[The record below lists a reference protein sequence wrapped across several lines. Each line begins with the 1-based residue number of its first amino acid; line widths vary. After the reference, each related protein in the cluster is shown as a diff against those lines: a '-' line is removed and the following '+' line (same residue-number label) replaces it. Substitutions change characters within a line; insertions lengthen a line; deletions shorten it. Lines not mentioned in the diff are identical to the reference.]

1 MPHFTLNPSNT
12 ALIVVDMQKCFV
24 EDSPFAA
31 LGGRAVLDRLN
42 RLARVCRTAGGLI
55 VHTAQVVREDGSNL
69 GVLGETLAPVKA
81 GLINANA
88 ESAALHPDLEI
99 KPGDVLINKPLFGA
113 FHATDLDLILRW
125 RGVETVVIGGIATN
139 VCCETT
145 AREAM
150 QRQYRVIFLS
160 DGTTTFDLPG
170 STLGAATAEEIQRVT
185 CATLSFGFAEVTTVD
200 DVAHRLEAT
209 PTERT
214 IGQIARAA

>member
-1 MPHFTLNPSNT
+1 MPHFTLNPGNT

-31 LGGRAVLDRLN
+31 PGGRAVLDRLN
-42 RLARVCRTAGGLI
+42 RLARTCRAVGGLV

-99 KPGDVLINKPLFGA
+99 EPGDVLIKKPLFGA

-125 RGVETVVIGGIATN
+125 RGIETVIIGGIATN

-150 QRQYRVIFLS
+150 QRQFRVVFLS

-170 STLGAATAEEIQRVT
+170 SALGPATAEEIQRVT
-185 CATLSFGFAEVTTVD
+185 CATLSFGFAEVTSVA

-209 PTERT
+209 LTDGIVSQE
-214 IGQIARAA
+214 ARAA